1 MVSVDALSYTV
12 IGLTSNT
19 FYFVNV
25 TASNVCCGEGENG
38 TTNVT
43 TNMRLVTELL
53 PTATI
58 TASESIA
65 RPT

>member
-1 MVSVDALSYTV
+1 MASVDALSYTV

-25 TASNVCCGEGENG
+25 TASNVYCGEGENG

-53 PTATI
+53 LLLLQNLLLDQPQI
-58 TASESIA
+58 
-65 RPT
+65 